1 MPRPARLLA
10 AGLLPLLAGG
20 ISIAHAQAP
29 LPGGAHSAGV
39 PAVGAPAAGTPAA
52 KAPAPRPAG
61 PTAPDPAFEA
71 ARAAFEARP
80 EAERRAVQDALV
92 WAGSYNSVV
101 TGSFGRRTYEAI
113 GAWQARGG
121 AASATGILDEAG
133 RAALLA
139 AGEAARKAARFT
151 VAADSATGLVLGV
164 PERLLSKRSRIAGG
178 TRWQSPDG
186 RVTLDTRAYAAGE
199 ADLDTLHA
207 QAAAATPERKVTYSL
222 KRPDFTV
229 VTGETPTGKFYI
241 RTAAGAAGLRGFTLS
256 YDKGSAREM
265 DRLVI
270 AIANSFVP
278 FPGEAAPPPPRP
290 MAATAQDPG
299 AKGPAPAAPAAPGSV
314 AATGIVVGPRRV
326 VAVLPAA
333 CSAPRI
339 AGEPARI
346 LRRDEAAGLVLLEG
360 HAPASAALVLAA
372 APPRPE
378 EAVVVV
384 AAGAEGPTVTTGEIA
399 AGGVLAPLQPG
410 AAGAPILDRAGR
422 LLGLVARL
430 PAQPRLVAGIV
441 PPLTHPL
448 VGTAALKALLG
459 AEAPA
464 SPAGDAKPLTAG
476 AIAGRV
482 AGAVVALR
490 CGP

>member
-29 LPGGAHSAGV
+29 LPGGA
-39 PAVGAPAAGTPAA
+39 PAATVPAAGAPAA

-101 TGSFGRRTYEAI
+101 TGTFGRRTYEAI
-113 GAWQARGG
+113 GAWQSRGG
-121 AASATGILDEAG
+121 AASATGVLDEAG
-133 RAALLA
+133 RGALLA

-151 VAADSATGLVLGV
+151 VAADPATGLVLGI

-186 RVTLDTRAYAAGE
+186 RVTLDTRAYAPGE

-278 FPGEAAPPPPRP
+278 FPGESAPPPPRP
-290 MAATAQDPG
+290 MAATAPDPG
-299 AKGPAPAAPAAPGSV
+299 AKGPAPAGLAAPVAGPV

-360 HAPASAALVLAA
+360 QAPAGAALALAA

-410 AAGAPILDRAGR
+410 AAGAPVLDRAGR

-448 VGTAALKALLG
+448 VGAAALKALLG

-464 SPAGDAKPLTAG
+464 SPASEAKPLTAG

>member
-10 AGLLPLLAGG
+10 AGLLPLLVGG
-20 ISIAHAQAP
+20 ISIAYAQAP
-29 LPGGAHSAGV
+29 LPGGA
-39 PAVGAPAAGTPAA
+39 PAATVPAAGAPAA

-101 TGSFGRRTYEAI
+101 TGTFGRRTYEAI
-113 GAWQARGG
+113 GAWQSRGG

-133 RAALLA
+133 RGALLA

-151 VAADSATGLVLGV
+151 VAADPATGLVLGI
-164 PERLLSKRSRIAGG
+164 PEQLLSKRSRIAGG

-186 RVTLDTRAYAAGE
+186 RVTLDTRAYALGE

-270 AIANSFVP
+270 AIANSFVS
-278 FPGEAAPPPPRP
+278 FPGESAPPPPRP
-290 MAATAQDPG
+290 MAATAPDPA
-299 AKGPAPAAPAAPGSV
+299 AKAPALSAAPAAGPV

-339 AGEPARI
+339 AGEPARV
-346 LRRDEAAGLVLLEG
+346 LRRDEAAGLALLEG
-360 HAPASAALVLAA
+360 HAPSGAALALAA

-410 AAGAPILDRAGR
+410 AAGAPVLDRAGR

-448 VGTAALKALLG
+448 VGAAALKALLG

-464 SPAGDAKPLTAG
+464 SPAGGGTPLTAG

-482 AGAVVALR
+482 AGAVVAVR

>member
-10 AGLLPLLAGG
+10 AGLLPLLACGV
-20 ISIAHAQAP
+20 SVARAQAP
-29 LPGGAHSAGV
+29 LSHGSSQ
-39 PAVGAPAAGTPAA
+39 AGTAA
-52 KAPAPRPAG
+52 KAPAPRPTG

-92 WAGSYNSVV
+92 WAGNYNSVV
-101 TGSFGRRTYEAI
+101 TGTFGRRTYEAI
-113 GAWQARGG
+113 GAWQSRGG
-121 AASATGILDEAG
+121 SAPAGAATGILDDPA

-151 VAADSATGLVLGV
+151 VAADPATGLVLGV

-186 RVTLDTRAYAAGE
+186 RVTLDTRAYAPGE

-229 VTGETPTGKFYI
+229 VTGETPAGKFYI
-241 RTAAGAAGLRGFTLS
+241 RTAAGTAGLRGFTLS

-278 FPGEAAPPPPRP
+278 FPGETAPPPPRP
-290 MAATAQDPG
+290 VAATVPDPA
-299 AKGPAPAAPAAPGSV
+299 AKAPAPAAPAAGPV
-314 AATGIVVGPRRV
+314 AATGIVVGQRRV

-333 CSAPRI
+333 CPAPRI

-360 HAPASAALVLAA
+360 QPSAGAALVLAA

-410 AAGAPILDRAGR
+410 AAGAPVLDRAGR

-441 PPLTHPL
+441 PPFTHPL
-448 VGTAALKALLG
+448 VGAAALKALLG
-459 AEAPA
+459 AEAPV
-464 SPAGDAKPLTAG
+464 SPAGEGPPLTAG

-490 CGP
+490 CVP

>member
-10 AGLLPLLAGG
+10 AGLLPLLVGG
-20 ISIAHAQAP
+20 ISIAYAQAP
-29 LPGGAHSAGV
+29 LPGGA
-39 PAVGAPAAGTPAA
+39 PAATVPAAGAPAA

-101 TGSFGRRTYEAI
+101 TGTFGRRTYEAI
-113 GAWQARGG
+113 GAWQSRGG

-133 RAALLA
+133 RGALLA

-151 VAADSATGLVLGV
+151 VAADPATGLVLGI
-164 PERLLSKRSRIAGG
+164 PEQLLSKRSRIAGG

-186 RVTLDTRAYAAGE
+186 RVTLDTRAYALGE

-270 AIANSFVP
+270 AIANSFVS
-278 FPGEAAPPPPRP
+278 FPGESAPPPPRP
-290 MAATAQDPG
+290 MAATAPDPA
-299 AKGPAPAAPAAPGSV
+299 AKAPALSAAPAAGPV
-314 AATGIVVGPRRV
+314 AATGIV
-326 VAVLPAA
+326 
-333 CSAPRI
+333 
-339 AGEPARI
+339 
-346 LRRDEAAGLVLLEG
+346 
-360 HAPASAALVLAA
+360 
-372 APPRPE
+372 
-378 EAVVVV
+378 
-384 AAGAEGPTVTTGEIA
+384 

-410 AAGAPILDRAGR
+410 AAGAPVLDRAGR

-448 VGTAALKALLG
+448 VGAAALKALLG

-464 SPAGDAKPLTAG
+464 SPAGGGTPLTAG

-482 AGAVVALR
+482 AGAVVAVR